1 MRIFLPW
8 IERSQSFILVKYLK
22 ITSIHPGRIS
32 RQTTNLM
39 GLCSGVG
46 EVEGFIFGK
55 ENTSICN
62 LLNLLL
68 FSLFSRFC
76 NNQKNVRIALK
87 KHVFDKE
94 ITKVNCNG
102 VGERKYSEA
111 RAYIRE
117 GVLTGF
123 YGILNY
129 VNRGVQLP
137 QI

>member
-1 MRIFLPW
+1 MRIFLSW
-8 IERSQSFILVKYLK
+8 IERSQSFVLVKYLK
-22 ITSIHPGRIS
+22 ITSIHPVRIS

-39 GLCSGVG
+39 GLCLGVG

-55 ENTSICN
+55 KNTSICN

>member
-1 MRIFLPW
+1 M
-8 IERSQSFILVKYLK
+8 
-22 ITSIHPGRIS
+22 RIS

-39 GLCSGVG
+39 GLCLGVG
-46 EVEGFIFGK
+46 EAEGFIFGK
-55 ENTSICN
+55 KNTSICN

-94 ITKVNCNG
+94 ITKVNCSG

-117 GVLTGF
+117 GVLAGF
-123 YGILNY
+123 YCILNY

>member
-1 MRIFLPW
+1 M
-8 IERSQSFILVKYLK
+8 
-22 ITSIHPGRIS
+22 RIS

-39 GLCSGVG
+39 GLCLGVG

-55 ENTSICN
+55 KNTSICN

-94 ITKVNCNG
+94 ITKVNCSG

-117 GVLTGF
+117 GVLAGF
-123 YGILNY
+123 YCILNY
-129 VNRGVQLP
+129 VNRGVELP